1 MASRCILLLG
11 LLLLLLVAEK
21 GGVQAGS
28 KITAADLANLNLYKV
43 LGVTAKSTSA
53 EIAKAY
59 RKLAI
64 KYHPDKNPKGQ
75 DQFIKIAYAYEILGD
90 ETKRARYD
98 AGGFAAATEFAA
110 QAPNWDTWTPPEP
123 PTATV
128 FEEWQNHNIYYD
140 LAILVALLAGGA
152 GAWVVAVQASERLKK
167 ARKAA
172 RKAAAAGG
180 GGASRP
186 RRQRV
191 RSSGALLNGSGGA
204 AGGGGGGGE
213 GGEEDSCSDSE
224 EGGAAAAAAA
234 AAPAPSSSGSLLQQQ
249 SAKPAAGGAATAAAM
264 REWSAEELRLLDK
277 GLKKFP
283 VGTVKRWEAVTGVVR
298 TRTLEEVLVM
308 VKTYKGGSHLRARV
322 QEDWKAGRKG
332 GAAGAADSAG
342 TGVGACVAAAAVAPD
357 VRYDGPP
364 VAADAAAA
372 QQAAAAGGGAGSSKA
387 GGGGKAGAGADKAG
401 SAADT
406 PWTEAQEVALVAAL
420 KACPKELGTE
430 RWDAVAK
437 LVPGR
442 TKAQCFKRFKELREA
457 FRSSKK
463 AAGGGGGGADG
474 GGGGGGEGGDGDY
487 E

>member
-1 MASRCILLLG
+1 MSRCSLALGLFG
-11 LLLLLLVAEK
+11 LLLA
-21 GGVQAGS
+21 GMAGMDGVDAAGS

-43 LGVTAKSTSA
+43 LGVTAKATSV

-64 KYHPDKNPKGQ
+64 KYHPDKNPQGQ

-110 QAPNWDTWTPPEP
+110 QAPNWDTWQPPEAP
-123 PTATV
+123 SATV

-140 LAILVALLAGGA
+140 LAMLVALLAGGA
-152 GAWVVAVQASERLKK
+152 AAWVAWVQASERLKR

-172 RKAAAAGG
+172 RKAAGG
-180 GGASRP
+180 GKSAPASGAGSSRP

-191 RSSGALLNGSGGA
+191 QSSGALSTGSGAGMGGSDSDSDE
-204 AGGGGGGGE
+204 AGGGARA
-213 GGEEDSCSDSE
+213 DQPDT
-224 EGGAAAAAAA
+224 
-234 AAPAPSSSGSLLQQQ
+234 AAPGPSGSLLLQP
-249 SAKPAAGGAATAAAM
+249 AKPAGGSAAAAM

-308 VKTYKGGSHLRARV
+308 VKNYKGGSHLRARV
-322 QEDWKAGRKG
+322 QEDWKAGRK
-332 GAAGAADSAG
+332 AGAATVA
-342 TGVGACVAAAAVAPD
+342 VAASQAAPD
-357 VRYDGPP
+357 IRYDGPP
-364 VAADAAAA
+364 TVNGGPADGEHTAAVAAAVAATAAAT
-372 QQAAAAGGGAGSSKA
+372 AGGQVLATGGGTKAAKAPAGTEKA
-387 GGGGKAGAGADKAG
+387 GVDA
-401 SAADT
+401 

-420 KACPKELGTE
+420 KQCPKELGAE

-442 TKAQCFKRFKELREA
+442 SKAQCFKRFKELRDA
-457 FRSSKK
+457 FRSKK
-463 AAGGGGGGADG
+463 GAGGGA
-474 GGGGGGEGGDGDY
+474 EGDDGDD
-487 E
+487 